1 MNGSRDIAPLLDLLR
16 LLSHSLKPFGVLLNV
31 QAGCICKFKKI
42 IIIFMGENLVWRGP
56 RMVGPTLP
64 A

>member
-31 QAGCICKFKKI
+31 QAGCICKFKKK

-56 RMVGPTLP
+56 HTIGPTLP

>member
-31 QAGCICKFKKI
+31 QAGCICKFKKNNNN
-42 IIIFMGENLVWRGP
+42 FLG
-56 RMVGPTLP
+56 
-64 A
+64 